1 MYCNNCG
8 AEIDDN
14 AVVCPKCG
22 VATGVE
28 TAVETAATEPQKKN
42 GLAIAGFVLAF
53 FVPLVGLIL
62 SIIGKKKSAE
72 LDGAGAKLAI
82 AGIVISCVAIV
93 AVIAIGVV
101 IGVIVGFG
109 VSKIFGA

>member
-14 AVVCPKCG
+14 AVVCPNCG
-22 VATGVE
+22 VATGKTTV
-28 TAVETAATEPQKKN
+28 AEPKKKN

-53 FVPLVGLIL
+53 FVPIVGLIL

-72 LDGAGAKLAI
+72 LDGAGAKLAT
-82 AGIVISCVAIV
+82 AGIVISAIEVALSVVYIILI
-93 AVIAIGVV
+93 IAFW
-101 IGVIVGFG
+101 GVILGILTG
-109 VSKIFGA
+109 GN